1 MACNRDGGGMAVS
14 GKSPRWLP
22 MICLVTAMV
31 LWASSFIAL
40 KVAFRAYAPMIVIWG
55 RMVVGSLCFLFLLPL
70 LRQVRLRRRDLRY
83 LVLMAVC
90 EPCIYFIFEAKA
102 MELTTASQAGMIT
115 AILPLLVAI
124 GATIFLGERIARH
137 TVAGFVLAMV
147 GAGLLSVSGETTA
160 DAPNPLLGNFL
171 EFLAMVSAMGYTISL
186 KHLSSSYSP
195 LFLTAIQSWVGAVF
209 FSFFLLSPA
218 TVMPTEFVPLPA
230 MAVFYLGSCV
240 TIGAYFLYNFG
251 VSKLPASQ
259 ASAYINM
266 IPVFTV
272 IMGFLFLGETFTRLQ
287 VLASLLVFLGIYV
300 SQKRP
305 HVL

>member
-1 MACNRDGGGMAVS
+1 MAVS

-137 TVAGFVLAMV
+137 TVAGFVL
-147 GAGLLSVSGETTA
+147 GHGRGR
-160 DAPNPLLGNFL
+160 
-171 EFLAMVSAMGYTISL
+171 
-186 KHLSSSYSP
+186 
-195 LFLTAIQSWVGAVF
+195 
-209 FSFFLLSPA
+209 PA
-218 TVMPTEFVPLPA
+218 Q
-230 MAVFYLGSCV
+230 C
-240 TIGAYFLYNFG
+240 
-251 VSKLPASQ
+251 Q
-259 ASAYINM
+259 
-266 IPVFTV
+266 
-272 IMGFLFLGETFTRLQ
+272 R
-287 VLASLLVFLGIYV
+287 
-300 SQKRP
+300 
-305 HVL
+305 

>member
-1 MACNRDGGGMAVS
+1 MAVS
-14 GKSPRWLP
+14 GKTTGWLP
-22 MICLVTAMV
+22 VICLVTAMV

-40 KVAFRAYAPMIVIWG
+40 KIAFRAYSPMIVIWG
-55 RMVVGSLCFLFLLPL
+55 RMLVGSFCFLFLLPR
-70 LRQVRLRRRDLRY
+70 LRQVRIRRRDLRF

-124 GATIFLGERIARH
+124 GATIFLGERIARQ
-137 TVAGFVLAMV
+137 TIAGFALAIV
-147 GAGLLSVSGETTA
+147 GAGLLSVSGEITTE
-160 DAPNPLLGNFL
+160 APNPLLGNFL

-186 KHLSSSYSP
+186 KHLSSNYSP

-209 FSFFLLSPA
+209 FSFFLLLPS
-218 TVMPTEFVPLPA
+218 TVLPTTFVPLPA

-259 ASAYINM
+259 ASAYINL

-272 IMGFLFLGETFTRLQ
+272 VMGFLFLGETFTRLQ

-300 SQKRP
+300 SQRRP
-305 HVL
+305 RPLA